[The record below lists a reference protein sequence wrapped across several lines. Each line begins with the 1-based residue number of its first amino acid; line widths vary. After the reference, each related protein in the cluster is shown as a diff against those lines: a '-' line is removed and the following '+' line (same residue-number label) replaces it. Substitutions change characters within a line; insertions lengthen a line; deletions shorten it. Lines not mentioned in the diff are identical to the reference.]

1 MKRASNIQI
10 NESNESSP
18 KIIQENLE
26 PSETDRNN
34 LDEIN
39 AVPQEQ
45 SSSLNETNSEDSQ
58 NQTTTS
64 KELDRIKKTSLVPIK
79 RRSIRFLQSK
89 RMRIYQE
96 NSDDSDSGSKKVTKK
111 ARKFIVSRSKF
122 AEKVCLIS
130 TNYMFQ
136 SALKLI

>member
-39 AVPQEQ
+39 FVPQEK

-111 ARKFIVSRSKF
+111 AR
-122 AEKVCLIS
+122 L
-130 TNYMFQ
+130 
-136 SALKLI
+136 